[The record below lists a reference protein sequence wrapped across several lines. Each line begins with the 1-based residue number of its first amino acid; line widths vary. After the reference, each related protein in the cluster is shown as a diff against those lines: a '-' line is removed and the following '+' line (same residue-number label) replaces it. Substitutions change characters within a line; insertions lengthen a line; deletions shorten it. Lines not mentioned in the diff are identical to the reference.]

1 MVLVFRKIAVILL
14 RSKHYK
20 QEETMS
26 QVKQTVIQDED
37 TALIQRAYR
46 NLLKSMPTP
55 LEAEDKQNIR
65 SAFELAAKAHQQQRR
80 KSGEPYI
87 LHPIEVARIC
97 VEEIGLG
104 PTAVV
109 CALLHDVVEDTDV
122 SLKEIHSQFGDRVA
136 LIVDGL
142 TKLDSLHDSESPQ
155 AENLT
160 KVLRTMLSDVRVVL
174 IKMADR
180 LHNLRTIKSMA
191 QHKQLKIAAETSTIY
206 APLAHRLGLYK
217 IKSEFQDICLKITHA
232 EEYHDIAEKLSQ
244 TRRAREQYIEEFKR
258 PLLAA
263 LKEQLGIDVRI
274 IGRPKSIY
282 SIWNK
287 IRTKQVAFEDIYDL
301 FAIRIIVDVPT
312 EREKTICWQVY
323 AIVTD
328 FYKPIPERL
337 KDWITNPK
345 ANGYESLHTSVVGPQ
360 GRYVEVQIRS
370 ERMDEIAERG
380 FAAHWKYK
388 GVRGVGSNV
397 NVFETWLNQVRETL
411 ENVGSGNPVEFLADF
426 QSNLFSE
433 EVHVFTPKGEMKILP
448 DGATALDFAFSIHSD
463 VGCTCRAVKVNNR
476 VERINYKLKNG
487 DQIRVITDKNQHPS
501 EDWLQYVITARAKN
515 RIRTALKEE
524 KRQLASL
531 GRETLERKLQN
542 LHKVP
547 VEENADMLAKW
558 FGFPNRLEFLSA
570 IALQQVDL
578 SGLKSFRPDGARLV
592 EIEGE
597 KAPVSGDGEPK
608 PADSTQPAK
617 PLKQPGKA
625 DVFIN
630 GEPGSYYAYSFATC
644 CNPLQGDPIFAY
656 IGAKEGVKIHRT
668 TCPNAPFLLANYEY
682 RVLKAE
688 WGATVKADF
697 VATVLVTGIDAG
709 PGVIQQLTD
718 RISSLGI
725 NIRSF
730 SITGE
735 GGYFEGRISLV
746 VSNTDQLNQ
755 AIMALKQFK
764 FVASVSR
771 ME

>member
-1 MVLVFRKIAVILL
+1 MQEKI
-14 RSKHYK
+14 
-20 QEETMS
+20 MS
-26 QVKQTVIQDED
+26 QGKFSGPEDED

-46 NLLKSMPTP
+46 NLLKTLPSP
-55 LEAEDKQNIR
+55 LNAEDKANIR
-65 SAFELAAKAHQQQRR
+65 AAFELAAKAHQQQRR

-122 SLKEIHSQFGDRVA
+122 SLKQLHQQFGDRVA

-142 TKLDSLHDSESPQ
+142 TKLDGLHDSESPQ

-191 QHKQLKIAAETSTIY
+191 SHKQLKIAAETSTIY

-217 IKSEFQDICLKITHA
+217 IKSEFQDICLKITHPD
-232 EEYHDIAEKLSQ
+232 EYHDIADKLAQ

-301 FAIRIIVDVPT
+301 FAIRIIVDVPV
-312 EREKTICWQVY
+312 EREKVYCWQVY

-411 ENVGSGNPVEFLADF
+411 ENVISGNPVEFLADF

-433 EVHVFTPKGEMKILP
+433 EVHVFTPKGEMRILP
-448 DGATALDFAFSIHSD
+448 EGATALDFAFSIHSD
-463 VGCTCRAVKVNNR
+463 IGCTCRAVKVNNR
-476 VERINYKLKNG
+476 VERINYKLHNG
-487 DQIRVITDKNQHPS
+487 DQIQVITDKNQHPS
-501 EDWLQYVITARAKN
+501 EDWLQYVITAKAKN

-524 KRQLASL
+524 KRQLAAL
-531 GRETLERKLQN
+531 GREALERKLQN
-542 LHKVP
+542 QYKVP

-558 FGFPNRLEFLSA
+558 FGYPNRLEFLSA

-578 SGLKSFRPDGARLV
+578 SGLKSFRADGPRLV
-592 EIEGE
+592 EVEGE
-597 KAPVSGDGEPK
+597 KAPAPSEGEPK
-608 PADSTQPAK
+608 AADANLPAK
-617 PLKQPGKA
+617 SLKQAPGRA

-630 GEPGSYYAYSFATC
+630 GEPGSYYAFSFATC
-644 CNPLQGDPIFAY
+644 CNPVQGDPIFAY
-656 IGAKEGVKIHRT
+656 VGAKEGVKIHRA

-697 VATVLVTGIDAG
+697 VATILVTGIDAG

-718 RISSLGI
+718 RISGLGI

-755 AIMALKQFK
+755 AIMALKTFK

>member
-1 MVLVFRKIAVILL
+1 MEQLTNPIIEQ
-14 RSKHYK
+14 H
-20 QEETMS
+20 
-26 QVKQTVIQDED
+26 DD

-46 NLLKSMPTP
+46 NLLKCMPAP
-55 LEAEDKQNIR
+55 LDTEDRKNIR
-65 SAFELAAKAHQQQRR
+65 AAFELAAKAHQQQRR

-104 PTAVV
+104 PTAVIS
-109 CALLHDVVEDTDV
+109 ALLHDVVEDTDV
-122 SLKEIHSQFGDRVA
+122 TLKEIHGQFGDRVA

-142 TKLDSLHDSESPQ
+142 TKLDGLHDSESPQ

-191 QHKQLKIAAETSTIY
+191 HHKQLKIAAETSTIY

-217 IKSEFQDICLKITHA
+217 IKTEFQDICLKITHP
-232 EEYHDIAEKLSQ
+232 EEYHDIADKLAQ

-258 PLLAA
+258 PLLKA
-263 LKEQLGIDVRI
+263 LQEQLGFEVTI
-274 IGRPKSIY
+274 IGRPKSIH
-282 SIWNK
+282 SIWTK

-301 FAIRIIVDVPT
+301 FAIRIILDVPA
-312 EREKTICWQVY
+312 EREKIACWQVY
-323 AIVTD
+323 AVVTD

-370 ERMDEIAERG
+370 SRMDAIAERG

-388 GVRGVGSNV
+388 GVRGVGNNA
-397 NVFETWLNQVRETL
+397 NVFENWLNSVRETL
-411 ENVGSGNPVEFLADF
+411 ENVGSGSPVEFLADF
-426 QSNLFSE
+426 QSDLFSE

-448 DGATALDFAFSIHSD
+448 EGATALDFAFSIHSD
-463 VGCTCRAVKVNNR
+463 IGCTCRAVKVNNR
-476 VERINYKLKNG
+476 VERINYKLHNG
-487 DQIRVITDKNQHPS
+487 DQIRVITDRNQRPS
-501 EDWLQYVITARAKN
+501 EDWMQYVITSKAKN
-515 RIRTALKEE
+515 RIRSALKEE
-524 KRQLASL
+524 KRQLAAL
-531 GRETLERKLQN
+531 GREILERKLQN
-542 LHKVP
+542 MHKCP
-547 VEENADMLAKW
+547 VEENADMLARW

-570 IALQQVDL
+570 IALEQVEL
-578 SGLKSFRPDGARLV
+578 SGLKSFRPDGLRLV

-597 KAPVSGDGEPK
+597 KAPPPGESEPK
-608 PADSTQPAK
+608 PGDAVQSAK
-617 PLKQPGKA
+617 PIKQAAGKA

-644 CNPLQGDPIFAY
+644 CNPVQGDPIFAY

-668 TCPNAPFLLANYEY
+668 TCPNAAFLLANYEY

-697 VATVLVTGIDAG
+697 VATILVTGIDAG
-709 PGVIQQLTD
+709 PGIIQQITD

-730 SITGE
+730 SISGE

-755 AIMALKQFK
+755 AILALKQFK
-764 FVASVSR
+764 FVANVSR

>member
-1 MVLVFRKIAVILL
+1 MSEVKTPIL
-14 RSKHYK
+14 
-20 QEETMS
+20 E
-26 QVKQTVIQDED
+26 QDD

-46 NLLKSMPTP
+46 NLLRCMPGP
-55 LEAEDKQNIR
+55 LNTEDKQNIR
-65 SAFELAAKAHQQQRR
+65 AAFELAAKAHQLQRR

-87 LHPIEVARIC
+87 IHPIEVARIC

-122 SLKEIHSQFGDRVA
+122 SLKEIHDQFGGPVA

-142 TKLDSLHDSESPQ
+142 TKLDGLHDSESPQ

-191 QHKQLKIAAETSTIY
+191 PHKQLKIAAETSTIY

-217 IKSEFQDICLKITHA
+217 IKTEFQDICLKITHP

-244 TRRAREQYIEEFKR
+244 TRKGREQYIESFKR
-258 PLLAA
+258 PLQKGLRD
-263 LKEQLGIDVRI
+263 QLGSDARI

-301 FAIRIIVDVPT
+301 FAIRIILDVPT
-312 EREKTICWQVY
+312 EREKVACWQAY

-337 KDWITNPK
+337 KDWVTNPK
-345 ANGYESLHTSVVGPQ
+345 GNGYESLHTSVVGPQ
-360 GRYVEVQIRS
+360 GRFVEVQIRS

-388 GVRGVGSNV
+388 GIRGIGTKA
-397 NVFETWLNQVRETL
+397 NVFENWLNQVRETL
-411 ENVGSGNPVEFLADF
+411 ENVTSGSAVEFLADF
-426 QSNLFSE
+426 ESNLFAE

-463 VGCTCRAVKVNNR
+463 IGCRCRAVKVNNR
-476 VERINYKLKNG
+476 VERIHYKLNNG
-487 DQIRVITDKNQHPS
+487 DQIQVITDKNQNPS
-501 EDWLQYVITARAKN
+501 EDWLKHVITSKAKN
-515 RIRTALKEE
+515 RIRMALKEG
-524 KRQLASL
+524 KRQQAAL
-531 GRETLERKLQN
+531 GREILERKLQN
-542 LHKVP
+542 YFKCP
-547 VEENADMLAKW
+547 VEENADMLARW
-558 FGFPNRLEFLSA
+558 YGFPNRIEFLSA
-570 IALQQVDL
+570 IAMEQVDL
-578 SGLKSFRPDGARLV
+578 SGLKSFRADGARLV

-597 KAPVSGDGEPK
+597 KAPPGEGDLK
-608 PADSTQPAK
+608 PGDAIPVVK
-617 PLKQPGKA
+617 PLKNQAGKA

-630 GEPGSYYAYSFATC
+630 GEPGTYYAFSFATC
-644 CNPLQGDPIFAY
+644 CNPVQGDPIFAY
-656 IGAKEGVKIHRT
+656 VGAKEGVKIHRT

-682 RVLKAE
+682 RVHKAE

-709 PGVIQQLTD
+709 PGVIQKITD
-718 RISSLGI
+718 RISNMGI

-730 SITGE
+730 SISGE

-746 VSNTDQLNQ
+746 VANTDQLSQ
-755 AIMALKQFK
+755 AILALKEFK
-764 FVASVSR
+764 FVANVSR

>member
-1 MVLVFRKIAVILL
+1 MLQANFPVMQ
-14 RSKHYK
+14 Y
-20 QEETMS
+20 
-26 QVKQTVIQDED
+26 ED
-37 TALIQRAYR
+37 TAIIQRAYR
-46 NLLKSMPTP
+46 NLLKCIPHP
-55 LEAEDKQNIR
+55 IEDEDKQNIR

-122 SLKEIHSQFGDRVA
+122 SLKEIHNRFGDRVA

-142 TKLDSLHDSESPQ
+142 TKLDGLHDSESPQ

-217 IKSEFQDICLKITHA
+217 IKTEFQDICLKITHP
-232 EEYHDIAEKLSQ
+232 EEYHDIADKLAQ

-258 PLLAA
+258 PLQTA
-263 LKEQLGIDVRI
+263 LTEQLGVNVRI
-274 IGRPKSIY
+274 IGRPKSIH
-282 SIWNK
+282 SIWSK
-287 IRTKQVAFEDIYDL
+287 IRTKQVEFEDIYDL
-301 FAIRIIVDVPT
+301 FAIRIIVDVPL
-312 EREKTICWQVY
+312 EREKVSCWQAY

-411 ENVGSGNPVEFLADF
+411 ENVGTGSAVEFLADF

-463 VGCTCRAVKVNNR
+463 IGCTCRAVKVNNR
-476 VERINYKLKNG
+476 VERINYKLHNG
-487 DQIRVITDKNQHPS
+487 DQIQVITDKNQHPS
-501 EDWLQYVITARAKN
+501 EDWLQYVITAKAKN
-515 RIRTALKEE
+515 RIRAALKEE
-524 KRQLASL
+524 KRQLAAL

-542 LHKVP
+542 MHKCP

-578 SGLKSFRPDGARLV
+578 SGLKSFRADGPRLV

-597 KAPVSGDGEPK
+597 KAPQVLEGEPK
-608 PADSTQPAK
+608 PADFNLPVK
-617 PLKQPGKA
+617 PLKQPAGKA

-630 GEPGSYYAYSFATC
+630 GEPGSYYAFSFATC
-644 CNPLQGDPIFAY
+644 CNPVQGDPIFAY

-697 VATVLVTGIDAG
+697 VATIVVTGIDAG

-718 RISSLGI
+718 RISGLGI

-730 SITGE
+730 SISGE

-755 AIMALKQFK
+755 AIIALRQFK
-764 FVASVSR
+764 FVANVSR

>member
-1 MVLVFRKIAVILL
+1 MT
-14 RSKHYK
+14 
-20 QEETMS
+20 QEYSAE
-26 QVKQTVIQDED
+26 IEDGRD

-46 NLLKSMPTP
+46 NLLKCMPAP
-55 LEAEDKQNIR
+55 LNKEDKHNIR
-65 SAFELAAKAHQQQRR
+65 AAFELAAKAHQQQRR

-109 CALLHDVVEDTDV
+109 CALLHDVVEDTEV
-122 SLKEIHSQFGDRVA
+122 TLKEIHAQFGERVA

-191 QHKQLKIAAETSTIY
+191 HHKQIKIAAETSSIY

-217 IKSEFQDICLKITHA
+217 IKTEFQDICLKISHPD
-232 EEYHDIAEKLSQ
+232 EYHDIAEKLAQ
-244 TRRAREQYIEEFKR
+244 TKRAREQYIETFKQ
-258 PLLAA
+258 PLQKA
-263 LKEQLGIDVRI
+263 LEEQLGSGVRI

-287 IRTKQVAFEDIYDL
+287 IRTKQVDFEDIYDL
-301 FAIRIIVDVPT
+301 FAIRIILDVPP
-312 EREKTICWQVY
+312 EREKMICWQAY
-323 AIVTD
+323 AVVTD
-328 FYKPIPERL
+328 FYTPIPERL

-345 ANGYESLHTSVVGPQ
+345 ANGYTSLHTSVMGPQ
-360 GRYVEVQIRS
+360 GRYVEVQIRT

-388 GVRGVGSNV
+388 GIRRMRNDTD
-397 NVFETWLNQVRETL
+397 VFDNWLNQVRDTL
-411 ENVGSGNPVEFLADF
+411 ENVGAANAVEVLINL
-426 QSNLFSE
+426 QSDLFSD
-433 EVHVFTPKGEMKILP
+433 EVHVFTPKGEMRILP
-448 DGATALDFAFSIHSD
+448 EGATALDFAFSIHSD
-463 VGCTCRAVKVNNR
+463 VGCTCRAVRVNNR
-476 VERINYKLKNG
+476 IERISYVLKNG
-487 DQIRVITDKNQHPS
+487 DQIQVITDKNQRPA
-501 EDWLQYVITARAKN
+501 EDWLNFVISSKARN
-515 RIRTALKEE
+515 RIRSALKEE
-524 KRQLASL
+524 KRQLAAL
-531 GRETLERKLQN
+531 GREILERKLN
-542 LHKVP
+542 NMHKCP

-558 FGFPNRLEFLSA
+558 YGYHNRLEFFSA
-570 IALQQVDL
+570 IALEQVDM
-578 SGLKSFRPDGARLV
+578 SGLKSFRPDGQRLV

-597 KAPVSGDGEPK
+597 KAPIPHENEPK
-608 PADSTQPAK
+608 PADGNLPAK
-617 PLKQPGKA
+617 PLKHQVNKA

-630 GEPGSYYAYSFATC
+630 GEPGTYYAYSFATC
-644 CNPLQGDPIFAY
+644 CNPVQGDPIFAY
-656 IGAKEGVKIHRT
+656 VTANKEGVKIHRT

-682 RVLKAE
+682 RVMKAE

-697 VATVLVTGIDAG
+697 IAAILVTGIDAG
-709 PGVIQQLTD
+709 PGVIQQITD
-718 RISSLGI
+718 RISGLGI

-746 VSNTDQLNQ
+746 VANTHQLNQ
-755 AIMALKQFK
+755 AILALKSFK
-764 FVASVSR
+764 FVANVSR